1 MALEPLAPEQVETS
15 APVAAPAPGLFDGQM
30 AGAPDP
36 LAAVPAAAPDA
47 IEALPGEQPAA
58 PEPGL
63 IDAPSVAPGGEGEQV
78 AAGGRAIREGI
89 QFLGKIFD
97 SPSQPVRG
105 LDDVARE
112 GTGVAGEVGK
122 YTIIREAD
130 EAEVQTYFDTMGKT
144 SGAPSPTKA
153 QREAGIPTAEFNL
166 ENINGP
172 DDLKAA
178 IDNVAEMWK
187 VQGAKAGRD
196 KMSLEE
202 IQALGAQMGFG
213 PTVKRLLERK
223 ESEAFNAETI
233 AASLQ
238 AMATSGVELV
248 RLAKIASNSVD
259 LNELLRFRQHFA
271 FHAAISIQMKGAQ
284 MEAGRAVAAFRGVRT
299 GDGSVDNQSII
310 DLMDEF
316 GGDKSVRDLAKDFL
330 ALDNVGA
337 RNRFSAGAW
346 SKVKGAWFEV
356 WINGLLSA
364 PSTQEANIVGNAM
377 FQMLTIPEGTVTG
390 IIGATRAALGSKADR
405 VYVSETAADIFGMV
419 QGIGDGF
426 RLAGQAWRTEAPV
439 RDLVGKVESAQRRA
453 ITGANLAPGGP
464 EFFQRGIDYLG
475 ATIRL
480 PGRAL
485 MTADEFFKAVAY
497 RRSINTQSMRTAMK
511 MRDNGSTREDIAA
524 AMDDILLG
532 QNKGI
537 NDSAE
542 EFAQY
547 STFTSPVHGN
557 LGMLGK
563 WAQSSVVGR
572 MLVPF
577 FKTPVNIFKAG
588 MERSPYGFIKA
599 IANAKDP
606 IKRDTLIARASL
618 GTGAMI
624 YTLNAAGEGRITG
637 SGPTDHTMR
646 QQLESLGW
654 KKYSFTSVKD
664 GVENPRWI
672 QVGHMMTLHPEDVDY
687 ISYERMEPVSMILA
701 IGADISQRHYWPTAE
716 DETGFDVALSSLDVI
731 FDYMQ
736 DQTFLQGFANIAK
749 ILGSTRG
756 EDMAQAVERSVLT
769 LIGSQVPYSSLLAG
783 IERIQD
789 PTMEHVVPDRNEPLG
804 LRSLYA
810 GLKLM
815 DDKLPVSETDG
826 PLLRD
831 RFYTPRMAKN
841 ATVRNLLLL
850 PMIADMLGDDSK
862 RIESD
867 PVMMAVVAAGVPLT
881 KPKSKIE
888 GVALT
893 AEEQDRLLEFAN
905 FPPDDIIYGQVVEN
919 PSFYQALADLVLT
932 DAFQDLT
939 VPEQQTLIKAED
951 SAFKTEAIALM
962 IDDPRFEDE
971 FSELR
976 ARVMKNRKLL
986 DTYGRQSQ

>member
-364 PSTQEANIVGNAM
+364 P
-377 FQMLTIPEGTVTG
+377 
-390 IIGATRAALGSKADR
+390 
-405 VYVSETAADIFGMV
+405 VY
-419 QGIGDGF
+419 
-426 RLAGQAWRTEAPV
+426 
-439 RDLVGKVESAQRRA
+439 
-453 ITGANLAPGGP
+453 PGG
-464 EFFQRGIDYLG
+464 QH
-475 ATIRL
+475 
-480 PGRAL
+480 
-485 MTADEFFKAVAY
+485 
-497 RRSINTQSMRTAMK
+497 RR
-511 MRDNGSTREDIAA
+511 
-524 AMDDILLG
+524 
-532 QNKGI
+532 
-537 NDSAE
+537 
-542 EFAQY
+542 
-547 STFTSPVHGN
+547 
-557 LGMLGK
+557 
-563 WAQSSVVGR
+563 
-572 MLVPF
+572 
-577 FKTPVNIFKAG
+577 
-588 MERSPYGFIKA
+588 
-599 IANAKDP
+599 
-606 IKRDTLIARASL
+606 
-618 GTGAMI
+618 
-624 YTLNAAGEGRITG
+624 
-637 SGPTDHTMR
+637 
-646 QQLESLGW
+646 
-654 KKYSFTSVKD
+654 
-664 GVENPRWI
+664 
-672 QVGHMMTLHPEDVDY
+672 
-687 ISYERMEPVSMILA
+687 
-701 IGADISQRHYWPTAE
+701 
-716 DETGFDVALSSLDVI
+716 
-731 FDYMQ
+731 
-736 DQTFLQGFANIAK
+736 
-749 ILGSTRG
+749 
-756 EDMAQAVERSVLT
+756 
-769 LIGSQVPYSSLLAG
+769 
-783 IERIQD
+783 
-789 PTMEHVVPDRNEPLG
+789 
-804 LRSLYA
+804 
-810 GLKLM
+810 
-815 DDKLPVSETDG
+815 
-826 PLLRD
+826 
-831 RFYTPRMAKN
+831 
-841 ATVRNLLLL
+841 
-850 PMIADMLGDDSK
+850 
-862 RIESD
+862 
-867 PVMMAVVAAGVPLT
+867 
-881 KPKSKIE
+881 
-888 GVALT
+888 
-893 AEEQDRLLEFAN
+893 
-905 FPPDDIIYGQVVEN
+905 
-919 PSFYQALADLVLT
+919 
-932 DAFQDLT
+932 
-939 VPEQQTLIKAED
+939 
-951 SAFKTEAIALM
+951 
-962 IDDPRFEDE
+962 
-971 FSELR
+971 
-976 ARVMKNRKLL
+976 
-986 DTYGRQSQ
+986 